1 METNKQVKIKVY
13 GQVQMVMFRDATRR
27 QARKLNL
34 TGWVKNEID
43 DTVQIIAEGRE
54 ERLKELVEWCYN
66 GPVLARVDKIDV
78 EWTEASGLFNKFEIK
93 Y

>member
-1 METNKQVKIKVY
+1 MLKQVKIKVY

-27 QARKLNL
+27 QAKKLNL
-34 TGWVKNEID
+34 TGWVKNESD
-43 DTVQIIAEGRE
+43 ETVQIFAKGEEGG
-54 ERLKELVEWCYN
+54 LKELVKWCYN

-78 EWTEASGLFNKFEIK
+78 EWEEATGRFDKFEIR